1 MNSLTPLKLAVVG
14 VGRMGQLYARIA
26 AELPQTQVVALC
38 GQRAEP
44 VEQLAQRFGVR
55 GYAGAAYRHMLAENP
70 DLDAVIVATPEWLHV
85 DPALAVI
92 EAGKHLLLEKP
103 IATTVADAQR
113 IVSAAQAR
121 GVTLTVCHQLRFDPR
136 YALAKEAVD
145 RGDIG
150 ELVHVYA
157 RRHTTSIAAARV
169 QGRIPLTC
177 WISPHELD
185 LLLWLTGSRVTTVS
199 AYTRGD
205 VGAPDAYFQAVLRF
219 ASGVSAV
226 FEQSWAAPPLAGRTR
241 QALLDLRG
249 TCGAIEVTP
258 NEQGL
263 AIFGESAP
271 AYPSLI
277 ESPVVHGRV
286 FGVFPALVAHF
297 AECVSQGRPPLVTGR
312 DGLAAV
318 VLAEAI
324 GRALEARREITLD

>member
-1 MNSLTPLKLAVVG
+1 MRTVKVAVIG

-26 AELPQTQVVALC
+26 SELLQTELVAVC

-44 VEQLAQRFGVR
+44 VEALAQQLGVQ
-55 GYAGAAYRHMLAENP
+55 GYSGGAYARMLAEHA

-85 DPALAVI
+85 EPALAVV
-92 EAGKHLLLEKP
+92 EAGKHVLLEKP
-103 IATTVADAQR
+103 LATGVSDGER
-113 IVSAAQAR
+113 IVAAAETQ
-121 GVTLTVCHQLRFDPR
+121 GVTLMICHQLRFDPR

-157 RRHTTSIAAARV
+157 RRHSTPGAAARV
-169 QGRIPLTC
+169 QGQIPLTC

-185 LLLWLTGSRVTTVS
+185 LLLWLTGSRVTHVS
-199 AYTRGD
+199 AHTRGD
-205 VGAPDAYFQAVLRF
+205 GGEPDSYFQAVLRF

-226 FEQSWAAPPLAGRTR
+226 FEQSWAAPRLAGRTR
-241 QALLDLRG
+241 QALLDVRG
-249 TCGAIEVTP
+249 TRGAIEVTP

-263 AIFGESAP
+263 AIFTEGASLYP
-271 AYPSLI
+271 ALL

-286 FGVFPALVAHF
+286 FGVFPVLVSHF
-297 AECVSQGRPPLVTGR
+297 VECVSNGRPPLASGR

-318 VLAEAI
+318 AVAEAI
-324 GRALEARREITLD
+324 GRALEAGREVTLD